1 MVAQRCSRK
10 KYEALKTGSTN
21 PRMHLAD
28 VTMFY
33 AESGGG
39 VRRYIEA
46 KRSWLR
52 TAAACSH
59 TLVVPKARAAR
70 PEAHTVALASVP
82 LPFSQGYRV
91 PLGRARAARELIALA
106 PTLIEAGDPYTLAW
120 AALDAGRDLGIP
132 VVAFC
137 HSDLPRLVGTHCG
150 ARAERFAS
158 SYCRRLYTRFD
169 LVLAP
174 SRAMAARLASWGV
187 DGACYQPLGV
197 DLDVFHPDRR
207 SDALRQTL
215 GVAPGT
221 RLLVYAGRFAPEKN
235 LDVLADAMRL
245 LGSRYVCLLVGAGT
259 PPRGLPGNVRVLG
272 YQRSRVELAEL
283 IASCDLFVHPGDQ
296 ETFGLAALEAMACG
310 VPVVG
315 ADAAGIAELVPARAG
330 VLVMPRDARALAG
343 GIETVFD
350 GNRVDMAIAAREAAQ
365 AYGWTAVLATL
376 MTRYTQ
382 LTARSEAHA

>member
-1 MVAQRCSRK
+1 
-10 KYEALKTGSTN
+10 
-21 PRMHLAD
+21 
-28 VTMFY
+28 
-33 AESGGG
+33 
-39 VRRYIEA
+39 
-46 KRSWLR
+46 
-52 TAAACSH
+52 
-59 TLVVPKARAAR
+59 
-70 PEAHTVALASVP
+70 
-82 LPFSQGYRV
+82 
-91 PLGRARAARELIALA
+91 
-106 PTLIEAGDPYTLAW
+106 
-120 AALDAGRDLGIP
+120 
-132 VVAFC
+132 
-137 HSDLPRLVGTHCG
+137 
-150 ARAERFAS
+150 
-158 SYCRRLYTRFD
+158 
-169 LVLAP
+169 
-174 SRAMAARLASWGV
+174 MAARLASWGV

-283 IASCDLFVHPGDQ
+283 IASCEVFVHPGDQ

-330 VLVMPRDARALAG
+330 VLVTPRDARALAG
-343 GIETVFD
+343 GIETVFG
-350 GNRVDMAIAAREAAQ
+350 GNRVDMAIAARQAAQ
-365 AYGWTAVLATL
+365 AYGWPAVLATL